1 MTITIVRLYD
11 DHDRAAEAV
20 QGLKKAGLADTDVS
34 VMTRGDRLGHAARGA
49 EIGAAFGGL
58 TGLLTGLGLIAI
70 PGIGPVVA
78 TGWLAA
84 TAAGA
89 AAGAMAGGA
98 LGVVTEAGVSG
109 EEAQAFAEGL
119 RRGATLVSCRV
130 PEAERSR
137 YEAILDRGAVNIR
150 VRVAEYRSAGWTAH
164 DPGAPAWTPEELR
177 RERERR
183 GKG

>member
-20 QGLKKAGLADTDVS
+20 QGVKKAGLRDQEIS
-34 VMTRGDRLGHAARGA
+34 VMTRGNRVGHAATGA

-58 TGLLTGLGLIAI
+58 AGLLTGLGLIAI

-84 TAAGA
+84 TAACA

-109 EEAQAFAEGL
+109 EEAHAFAEGL

-130 PEAERSR
+130 PETERSR
-137 YEAILDRGAVNIR
+137 YEAILDRGAVNIQ
-150 VRVAEYRSAGWTAH
+150 VRIAEYRQSGWTAH
-164 DPGAPAWTPEELR
+164 DPAAPAYTPH
-177 RERERR
+177 
-183 GKG
+183 